1 MTEHP
6 DTPPVSAVFAL
17 VPVVFLLSGLSL
29 AVYLFGDSA
38 SAGPN
43 QIVLILT
50 TCLIVMMA
58 SMRGVRW
65 KILEEGMVHG
75 ISLGIGAIMILFAV
89 GMLIGSWILA
99 GTVPT
104 MIYYGIKILDP
115 GFFYA
120 AAAGLCAI
128 VAISIGSS
136 WTVAGTMGIG
146 LMGIAAS
153 FDLSPAITAGAIISG
168 AYFGDKM
175 SPMSDTTNLAA
186 ACANV
191 DLFAHIRHMLWTTT
205 PSIVIALAV
214 FTVLGSAQGETPDQ
228 VATLTAV
235 LQSQF
240 NLGVHLLLPLAT
252 MLYLAYKRFPAF
264 PAIIACTLLASVM
277 AVLFQYPQV
286 QALADSGDNLSPAL
300 TTLKATLISL
310 FDGYSADTGNAFL
323 DRLLSKGGMSSML
336 TTVWLIICALAL
348 GGVME
353 RLGILEYLLNLM
365 LRGVKSTGSLVA
377 TTVSTCIGTNVL
389 ASEQYMAVALPGR
402 MYRNAYTSRGLSPLN
417 LSRTLEDSATITSP
431 LVPWNTCGAYMTA
444 TLGISTLAYAPY
456 AVFNIVCPIVAIV
469 YAYLN
474 IGQKPLETDLSM
486 KAEATA

>member
-1 MTEHP
+1 MSDHP
-6 DTPPVSAVFAL
+6 DIPPANAVFAV
-17 VPVVFLLSGLSL
+17 VPVIFLLSGLSL

-50 TCLIVMMA
+50 TCLIVVLA
-58 SMRGVRW
+58 SLRGVRW
-65 KILEEGMVHG
+65 KVIEEGMIRG
-75 ISLGIGAIMILFAV
+75 ISLGIGAIMILLAV

-104 MIYYGIKILDP
+104 MIYYGIQILDP

-146 LMGIAAS
+146 LMGIAAT
-153 FDLSPAITAGAIISG
+153 FELSPAITAGAIISG

-191 DLFAHIRHMLWTTT
+191 DLFSHIRHMLWTTT

-228 VATLTAV
+228 VSTLAAV
-235 LQSQF
+235 LESQF
-240 NLGVHLLLPLAT
+240 NLGIHLLLPLAA

-264 PAIIACTLLASVM
+264 PSIYA
-277 AVLFQYPQV
+277 
-286 QALADSGDNLSPAL
+286 
-300 TTLKATLISL
+300 
-310 FDGYSADTGNAFL
+310 
-323 DRLLSKGGMSSML
+323 
-336 TTVWLIICALAL
+336 
-348 GGVME
+348 
-353 RLGILEYLLNLM
+353 
-365 LRGVKSTGSLVA
+365 
-377 TTVSTCIGTNVL
+377 
-389 ASEQYMAVALPGR
+389 
-402 MYRNAYTSRGLSPLN
+402 
-417 LSRTLEDSATITSP
+417 SATIFFPVGDHRPAKVASP
-431 LVPWNTCGAYMTA
+431 QHPVDLIPSLGAVLGNPDIPIQRMFGD
-444 TLGISTLAYAPY
+444 TLGI
-456 AVFNIVCPIVAIV
+456 AVTVTPDFR
-469 YAYLN
+469 
-474 IGQKPLETDLSM
+474 
-486 KAEATA
+486 